1 MLNNNNFCACIFQT
15 PEKVLSI
22 VCHPLLLRICFGWLS
37 KRGFGHFENSEQ
49 EMNLFSSFHSKISP
63 TSSPLSSLIHFLI
76 VTPFHLFLWN
86 ICAEIL
92 FVFVFKSYSNLFE
105 AIKVT
110 AKAIA
115 NFQLLSGDI
124 KGI

>member
-1 MLNNNNFCACIFQT
+1 
-15 PEKVLSI
+15 
-22 VCHPLLLRICFGWLS
+22 
-37 KRGFGHFENSEQ
+37 
-49 EMNLFSSFHSKISP
+49 MNLFWSFHSKISP
-63 TSSPLSSLIHFLI
+63 TSSSLSSLIHFLI
-76 VTPFHLFLWN
+76 VAPFHLFLWN

-115 NFQLLSGDI
+115 NFQLLSSDI